1 MRRDRARYVRTGN
14 VARGGWPVK
23 LAALLLGCWSPR
35 RSRRMTVRIGEVA
48 GVDAERAHV
57 GWCRKRAAGGW
68 ASRSNSS
75 TSVCD
80 AAGIP
85 RLNSVELGS
94 PGDDVVIERRV
105 GLPFR
110 LWGSLSKPDTSATSG
125 FDRQRT
131 ATVGDG
137 MPCL

>member
-1 MRRDRARYVRTGN
+1 M
-14 VARGGWPVK
+14 
-23 LAALLLGCWSPR
+23 
-35 RSRRMTVRIGEVA
+35 
-48 GVDAERAHV
+48 
-57 GWCRKRAAGGW
+57 
-68 ASRSNSS
+68 
-75 TSVCD
+75 SVCD

-125 FDRQRT
+125 FDRRRT